1 MTDRRERDW
10 GQRDWRSENDRSRYL
25 SEADDRRSQADQGR
39 YGGRFEAQ
47 RGYRG
52 DERTNPADEF
62 ERSMEGSSE
71 RDWNRSG
78 RGQRDYGY
86 PERSGSSNWDRGEN
100 WGRGESWGRGEPGY
114 TQGRYSGSSGSGS
127 FGGYTGE
134 YSNDPG
140 YSGSNSGSGYSGSGY
155 SGSSYSGGA
164 PQSRWNDPYR
174 RDVGWSGDANRTWPR
189 SSAGSAF
196 ERQGYSNQQDRS
208 GFSGRGPKGY
218 TRSDERIREDVC
230 DRLSYDDEID
240 ASDISVSVKDGEVTL
255 DGAVADRH
263 AKHRA
268 EDIADAVHGVRDVHN
283 KLKTNK
289 GFMQEVGE
297 RLMGREDQSEGG
309 HSGSGTRNTP
319 ASGATTGAGATSSN
333 ARNGS

>member
-25 SEADDRRSQADQGR
+25 SEADDRRAQADQGR
-39 YGGRFEAQ
+39 YGGRYESQ

-86 PERSGSSNWDRGEN
+86 PERSGSSNWDRGDN
-100 WGRGESWGRGEPGY
+100 WGGGESWGRVGG
-114 TQGRYSGSSGSGS
+114 YSGGYSS
-127 FGGYTGE
+127 
-134 YSNDPG
+134 DPG
-140 YSGSNSGSGYSGSGY
+140 YSGSSSSGGRYSGSGHSGSGYSGSGY

-174 RDVGWSGDANRTWPR
+174 RDVGWSGDTNRAWPR
-189 SSAGSAF
+189 SSVGS

-230 DRLSYDDEID
+230 DRLSYDDEVD

-255 DGAVADRH
+255 EGSVADRH

-297 RLMGREDQSEGG
+297 RLMGREDQPEGG

-333 ARNGS
+333 VRNGA